1 MAKEKKNDPVYL
13 SKTLFLKG
21 LQCHKAL
28 YLSKFHSEFR
38 DELSESQ
45 EAIFQSGIGV
55 GILAQGLFPGGRV
68 IPYEGLSKESQLQ
81 LTEEKIAE
89 GIRTLYEATF
99 RYNDIFVK
107 ADIINKGRKG
117 WDLYEVK
124 GSSRLKDIYLD
135 DVALQY
141 YVLQKSGLPIN
152 NAFIVYVNNQY
163 IRKGELDLDQLF
175 TKEKVTSQVLENQA
189 SIQKEIKKLKRM
201 LAADMPAID
210 IGEHC
215 GDPYPCDFQG
225 HCWDQ
230 VPEYSVLD
238 LSGNAARHWEL
249 YRKGYQN
256 LEDVPLDLLSEKNS
270 MEVEAFLNQREFLNP
285 KGIKEFLDTL
295 WFPLYFL
302 DFETINPAIPLY
314 DGTRPFQKTP
324 FQYSLHFLKSPKA
337 GLSHYEFLA
346 PPNTDPRKPLL
357 EKLLSQIPP
366 EACVLA
372 YNASFEIGVLNQLG
386 EWFPR
391 YRRRLKNLVNNTRDL
406 ADPFRK
412 RHLYHWSMKGSFSQK
427 KVLPALVP
435 DLSYEDMEI
444 GDGGM
449 AMLGYLKMC
458 GSQDPDE
465 VAGLRKALLD
475 YCRLDTLGM
484 VRLFEKLRDKAT
496 KKI

>member
-1 MAKEKKNDPVYL
+1 MAKTKKNGPVYL

-28 YLSKFHSEFR
+28 YLSKFHSELR

-45 EAIFQSGIGV
+45 EAIFQSGTQL
-55 GILAQGLFPGGRV
+55 GILAQGLFPGGRE
-68 IPYEGLSKESQLQ
+68 IPYEGLSKESQLK
-81 LTEEKIAE
+81 LTDEKIAE

-99 RYNDIFVK
+99 RYSDIFVK

-124 GSSRLKDIYLD
+124 SSASLKDLYLD

-152 NAFIVYVNNQY
+152 NAFVVYVNNQY
-163 IRKGELDLDQLF
+163 VKDGELDLGQLF
-175 TKEKVTSQVLENQA
+175 TKEKVTSQVLEKQG
-189 SIQKEIKKLKRM
+189 SIQKEIKKIKKM
-201 LAADMPAID
+201 LAGDMPAID

-215 GDPYPCDFQG
+215 GDPYPCNFQG
-225 HCWDQ
+225 YCWDH

-238 LSGNAARHWEL
+238 LSGRTAVRWDL
-249 YRKGYQN
+249 YRQGYQSVEN
-256 LEDVPLDLLSEKNS
+256 VPLELLTEKHK
-270 MEVEAFLNQREFLNP
+270 MEVETFIKQKEFFN
-285 KGIKEFLDTL
+285 KKKIKDFLDTL
-295 WFPLYFL
+295 WYPIYFL

-314 DGTRPFQKTP
+314 DGTQPFQKMP
-324 FQYSLHFLKSPKA
+324 FQYSLHYLKSPKA
-337 GLSHYEFLA
+337 KLGHDEYLA
-346 PPNTDPRKPLL
+346 PPNTDPRKSLL
-357 EKLLSQIPP
+357 EKLLGQIPP

-372 YNASFEIGVLNQLG
+372 YNAIFEMGVLNQLA

-391 YRRRLKNLVNNTRDL
+391 YRGRLGNLVKNMRDL
-406 ADPFRK
+406 AEPFRK

-449 AMLGYLKMC
+449 AMLSYLRMC
-458 GSQDPDE
+458 DSKDPDE

-484 VRLFEKLRDKAT
+484 VRLYKELMRRAK
-496 KKI
+496 